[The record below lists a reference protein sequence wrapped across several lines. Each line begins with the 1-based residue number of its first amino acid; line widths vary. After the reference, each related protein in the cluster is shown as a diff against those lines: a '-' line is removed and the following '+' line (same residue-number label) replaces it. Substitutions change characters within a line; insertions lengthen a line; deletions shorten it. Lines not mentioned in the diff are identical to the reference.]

1 MHMEDLTLE
10 LQSNSDKIRRTVF
23 REYLYNVSEE
33 FLVYPFDRYN
43 TYKNDKNEDT
53 KRIVPDANIQCIHI
67 DRWVYD
73 KKEQIIDRFANI
85 YSSFSQRKDAIAVL
99 VNRTVDGADF

>member
-1 MHMEDLTLE
+1 MEDLTLE
-10 LQSNSDKIRRTVF
+10 LQSNLDKIRRTVF

-73 KKEQIIDRFANI
+73 KKEQIIDL
-85 YSSFSQRKDAIAVL
+85 QMCIAPFHKEKMLLLCSLIEQSMVRISIL
-99 VNRTVDGADF
+99 

>member
-10 LQSNSDKIRRTVF
+10 LQSNLDKIRRTVF

-43 TYKNDKNEDT
+43 T
-53 KRIVPDANIQCIHI
+53 
-67 DRWVYD
+67 
-73 KKEQIIDRFANI
+73 
-85 YSSFSQRKDAIAVL
+85 
-99 VNRTVDGADF
+99 